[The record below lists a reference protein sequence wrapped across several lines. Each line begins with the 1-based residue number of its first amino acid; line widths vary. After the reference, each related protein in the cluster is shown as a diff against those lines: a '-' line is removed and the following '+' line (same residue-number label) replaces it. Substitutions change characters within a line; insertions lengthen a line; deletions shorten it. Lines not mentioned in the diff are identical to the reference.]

1 MNNKF
6 QNLRYKAVIF
16 DMDGTILNTIE
27 DLRAAANHALT
38 ILGFNERGRD
48 EFRRFIGNGQ
58 RMLVTRCL
66 PENSRDDETIQRMID
81 IYGPYYAANA
91 CERTVI
97 YSGILEALQKLR
109 VAGLKIAVLSNK
121 PHAPT
126 VQLSQKFFPG
136 LIDAAFGQ
144 REHVPHKPDP
154 AGLLAILDDFAI
166 AKENCIY
173 IGDSNVD
180 MLTAK
185 NAGVAAIGVT
195 WGYNTR
201 DEIVS
206 VGGHLIADDAA
217 QLVDL
222 ILK

>member
-1 MNNKF
+1 M
-6 QNLRYKAVIF
+6 YKIAIF
-16 DMDGTILNTIE
+16 DMDGTILDTIE

-38 ILGFNERGRD
+38 TLGFPKRGRD

-81 IYGPYYAANA
+81 IYAPYYAANA
-91 CERTVI
+91 CGRTVI
-97 YSGILEALQKLR
+97 YSGILEALLKLR
-109 VAGLKIAVLSNK
+109 EAGIKIAVLSNK

-144 REHVPHKPDP
+144 REHIPHKPDP
-154 AGLLAILDDFAI
+154 TGLLMILDDFAI
-166 AKENCIY
+166 AKEDCIY
-173 IGDSNVD
+173 IGDSDVD

-201 DEIVS
+201 DEIERA
-206 VGGHLIADDAA
+206 GGRVIANDAA
-217 QLVDL
+217 QMVEL
-222 ILK
+222 ILETSAGGESI